1 LRRRA
6 RLGVA
11 PRVPAE
17 PPRAVLLDSALHD
30 AVAGRVGGHVDG
42 VRGRALGGGVGA
54 RDPAARAHARPRGR
68 RPAVPGPPVPPDLTA
83 RMAAVRLERLTK
95 RFGADTAAVRD
106 LTLEIRHGE
115 LLSLL
120 GPSGCGKTTTLR
132 LLAGFLAPDAGEI
145 WLGDRRLS
153 SPRETVPPER
163 RGMSMLFQSYAVWP
177 HKTVAENVVYGLK
190 FRGVPR
196 ADWPARLRAALALV
210 RLEGF
215 ADRYPGELSGGQQQR
230 VALARALVV
239 EPAILLLDEP
249 LSNLDAHL
257 REEMRFEIRRVHEA
271 LQITTVYVTHDQ
283 AEAMVTSDRIAVMN
297 AGRVEQAGTPS
308 EVYERPATA
317 FVAGFIGR
325 TNLLRG
331 RIAADG
337 RVHCEGGVEVVTMV
351 GPEHA
356 PGTAVAVSIRPH
368 TVTLAPLPA
377 APPDTRAD
385 GAGPNVFTGRV
396 IRASYFGDAMD
407 YQVAIGGNNC
417 TLRAAGVPE
426 IQLAVGQTVLVRI
439 APERCVL
446 VQ

>member
-1 LRRRA
+1 MA
-6 RLGVA
+6 
-11 PRVPAE
+11 
-17 PPRAVLLDSALHD
+17 
-30 AVAGRVGGHVDG
+30 G
-42 VRGRALGGGVGA
+42 VRLLA
-54 RDPAARAHARPRGR
+54 
-68 RPAVPGPPVPPDLTA
+68 
-83 RMAAVRLERLTK
+83 LTK
-95 RFGADTAAVRD
+95 RYGEDVAAVRD

-132 LLAGFLAPDAGEI
+132 LIAGFLAPEAGEI

-153 SPRETVPPER
+153 AAGEAVPPER

-177 HKTVAENVVYGLK
+177 HKTVAENVIYGLK
-190 FRGVPR
+190 FRDVARAEWPR
-196 ADWPARLRAALALV
+196 RLREALTLV

-271 LQITTVYVTHDQ
+271 LKITTVYVTHDQ

-297 AGRVEQAGTPS
+297 AGSVEQVGTPA
-308 EVYERPATA
+308 EIYERPATA

-331 RIAADG
+331 RVAADG
-337 RVHCEGGVEVVTMV
+337 RVACDGGLELIAAV
-351 GPEHA
+351 GPEDRA
-356 PGTAVAVSIRPH
+356 GTAVSVSIRPH
-368 TVTLAPLPA
+368 KIALAPAASGA
-377 APPDTRAD
+377 APGAPVERA
-385 GAGPNVFTGRV
+385 PRNVFAGT
-396 IRASYFGDAMD
+396 IARAAYFGDAMD
-407 YQVAIGGNNC
+407 YQVAITETAA
-417 TLRAAGVPE
+417 TLRVAAAPE
-426 IQLAVGQTVLVRI
+426 PRFTVGQPVVVEIEPRACILVR
-439 APERCVL
+439 
-446 VQ
+446 